1 MKVVPLDAFDR
12 ASGPAP
18 PVDDADRSDGPASV
32 EKAERRFDKA
42 LDQQAEHRKGAAR
55 TAPPARV
62 EGSPDTARLSSGVI
76 LQELTDLHAALQSIE
91 TPSRAERVARWA
103 IAAEIKRFGALD
115 EYMTGFLRG

>member
-1 MKVVPLDAFDR
+1 MKVVPLEGFER
-12 ASGPAP
+12 ASGLAS
-18 PVDDADRSDGPASV
+18 PVDGGNRPDGPASV
-32 EKAERRFDKA
+32 EKAGRRFDKA
-42 LDQQAEHRKGAAR
+42 LDQEAEHRKDAAR
-55 TAPPARV
+55 TAAPPRV
-62 EGSPDTARLSSGVI
+62 DSLPGTARLSSGVI